1 MAFEVTIPTAIL
13 PAQPGI
19 TVTGPMAEQDVPL
32 DREPTTKKKKVARK
46 PDRAYSGIPLMVSNG
61 RSPQPIKGLPVQKA
75 WPGEGTGVSYKGPFV
90 PDDGV
95 STETNTADDKDM
107 PVFSLPT
114 NRLQVIPGEDTFLSK
129 MLRPDEDELEAARN
143 GMRWHWALEHRF
155 MPPGSKWNT
164 TVWQGADREN
174 QWLSQMLKRRGQDLK
189 NITTPIATSRDRA
202 TMNNMWKQ
210 FLRDVQNGHFDAYG
224 GTTETAQQWADAF
237 KQRYE
242 DKFGEGAAVELAPV
256 ADVLGKRTELARK
269 NLQDYRNALNMTENA
284 VENISD
290 WIKHGDFNDPA
301 RAQEISVVLDKVGQN
316 ITTMLGGDSKGM
328 ADAEKIRIQ
337 IQYLPKEAKRYVY
350 ENIKRY
356 RDSVRSIVQSGLA
369 KQWSQNNYGKMN
381 RTQQAAF
388 NEVENDDTDITDG
401 SFAHVV
407 STLGDVMTGFLSTNE
422 SELPTSLRDA
432 LEGVQNIYD
441 TYMNNM
447 VLAANVAP
455 NVLYDFA
462 EYLHRQAKRGYNKEV
477 GVYGRGINEW
487 TGNLEELDRPK
498 LRTLVPP
505 DELMIPPDY
514 PMAKLEAPP
523 RGEASSNPSSSGEQR
538 TRPGTKAQAKAGG
551 KSANGRHGR

>member
-1 MAFEVTIPTAIL
+1 MNPNYDEMANPDDTYVDISFGKDRSGWRLPEEKKNTKQKKTRKSGPVSDTMQNILLHLNTIPGIRTELPAIEDTPFNGSQESYDDGFVERPSGPFQTIL
-13 PAQPGI
+13 PNIPRRQFMVG
-19 TVTGPMAEQDVPL
+19 
-32 DREPTTKKKKVARK
+32 
-46 PDRAYSGIPLMVSNG
+46 GIPDS
-61 RSPQPIKGLPVQKA
+61 
-75 WPGEGTGVSYKGPFV
+75 
-90 PDDGV
+90 
-95 STETNTADDKDM
+95 
-107 PVFSLPT
+107 
-114 NRLQVIPGEDTFLSK
+114 
-129 MLRPDEDELEAARN
+129 ELAAAQR
-143 GMRWHWALEHRF
+143 GQRWNWHNENSF
-155 MPPGSKWNT
+155 MPPGSEWNK

-174 QWLSQMLKRRGQDLK
+174 QWLSQMLRQRGQDLK
-189 NITTPIATSRDRA
+189 SVTTPIATSRDRA

-210 FLRDVQNGHFDAYG
+210 FLKDVQNGHFDAYG
-224 GTTETAQQWADAF
+224 GTTDTAQQWADAF
-237 KQRYE
+237 RQRYE

-256 ADVLGKRTELARK
+256 AEVLGKRTELARK
-269 NLQDYRNALNMTENA
+269 NLQDYRQALNMTENA

-290 WIKHGDFNDPA
+290 WIKRGDFNDPT

-316 ITTMLGGDSKGM
+316 ITAMLGGDSKGM

-337 IQYLPKEAKRYVY
+337 IQYLPKEAKQYVY

-381 RTQQAAF
+381 RVQQAAF
-388 NEVENDDTDITDG
+388 DEIENDTGDVTDG

-407 STLGDVMTGFLSTNE
+407 STLGDVITGFLSTSE
-422 SELPTSLRDA
+422 SELPTALREA
-432 LEGVQNIYD
+432 LDGVQNIYD

-477 GVYGRGINEW
+477 DVLGRGINKW
-487 TGNLEELDRPK
+487 TYDLEKLNRPE

-514 PMAKLEAPP
+514 PVSRLETPP
-523 RGEASSNPSSSGEQR
+523 KGDTSSNPSSSGEQR
-538 TRPGTKAQAKAGG
+538 TRPGAKAQAKAGG
-551 KSANGRHGR
+551 KTSNGRHGR